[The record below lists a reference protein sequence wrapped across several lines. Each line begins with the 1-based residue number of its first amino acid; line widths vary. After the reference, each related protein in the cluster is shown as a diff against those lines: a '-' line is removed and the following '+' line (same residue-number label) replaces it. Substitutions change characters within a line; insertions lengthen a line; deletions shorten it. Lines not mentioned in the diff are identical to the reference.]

1 MKIVDQNN
9 LEITAPDLTK
19 GKLVPDK
26 LFVKHH
32 DAVPAVTEQSHY
44 ETVAEYPNGG
54 KDVRK
59 VIDIPAQDVI
69 DAWDE
74 YEDVLRY
81 VEYTVEEL
89 EKINQPTADDDRD
102 SMLVNLEMRLT
113 MLELGIQT
121 NEVK

>member
-32 DAVPAVTEQSHY
+32 EAVPAAAEQSHY

-54 KDVRK
+54 RDIRK
-59 VIDIPAQDVI
+59 VIDVPAQDAI

-74 YEDVLRY
+74 YEEVMRY
-81 VEYTVEEL
+81 VPFTQEEL
-89 EKINQPTADDDRD
+89 EQQNKPSELD
-102 SMLVNLEMRLT
+102 SIRANIAYLAMMTGNMEGMQL
-113 MLELGIQT
+113 
-121 NEVK
+121 

>member
-32 DAVPAVTEQSHY
+32 VAVPAVAEQSHY

-59 VIDIPAQDVI
+59 VIDVPAQEAME
-69 DAWDE
+69 AWDE
-74 YEDVLRY
+74 YEEVMRY
-81 VEYTVEEL
+81 VPFTPEEL
-89 EKINQPTADDDRD
+89 EQQNKPSELDSIKAQVAFTAMMTGTDIGG
-102 SMLVNLEMRLT
+102 T
-113 MLELGIQT
+113 
-121 NEVK
+121 K